1 MVVLQFAF
9 GGPPTNPHRPENH
22 RRNLVVYTGTHD
34 TDTTVGWW
42 GSLPRRLRGRTG
54 LDPAEPSWSLMRIA
68 LGSPA
73 AIAITPAQDVLGLDG
88 SARMNMPGT
97 SGPHNWSWRLEPGR
111 LTDELAARLHEETR
125 VVRRLVR
132 P

>member
-1 MVVLQFAF
+1 
-9 GGPPTNPHRPENH
+9 
-22 RRNLVVYTGTHD
+22 
-34 TDTTVGWW
+34 
-42 GSLPRRLRGRTG
+42 
-54 LDPAEPSWSLMRIA
+54 MRIA

-97 SGPHNWSWRLEPGR
+97 SGPHNWSWRLEPGQ

-125 VVRRLVR
+125 VARRLVR